1 MKKQT
6 KLSLVLLLIVS
17 AIAFDCTFSSCSESS
32 QGAPTTS
39 TATASR
45 VATSSTGESIY
56 IATDANDFQNALT
69 LAETVRIDKIINAS
83 PTEIAGDFKTK
94 KPKSKKL
101 TIECGS
107 IKGSISRELPQTQGQ
122 AVDSIDNWYQY
133 QFAFESISFTGSG
146 SNGINMNCAYTSVR
160 DCYFNGKDTAIN
172 LVFCMNAQI
181 INNQVINSKKG
192 GICLNVG
199 TGKWQGAGNSTS
211 ASNHPYLEGNRVF
224 NMEGAEFGLA
234 LISASGY
241 WIQNHISEGKRP
253 MYHIIDND
261 LNSTTVLNGGGNN
274 IHLESQATVAGVLI
288 KSRQGIK
295 DYTSLYPQYPMTLF
309 DVQSYA
315 GAVQVNVNNLCW
327 IPSGTKFAC
336 TGNIRYRFGNLYN
349 QLRVDTAT
357 MWVNSKFP
365 NVLCQENL
373 TANGL
378 VTKNYVNGKL
388 K

>member
-1 MKKQT
+1 MKK
-6 KLSLVLLLIVS
+6 LLLLFAVIVT
-17 AIAFDCTFSSCSESS
+17 ATSCNRSPDIGKTIGFTS
-32 QGAPTTS
+32 QSVPS
-39 TATASR
+39 TASR
-45 VATSSTGESIY
+45 VAVSSTGEAVY
-56 IATDANDFQNALT
+56 IATDANDFQNALN
-69 LAETVRIDKIINAS
+69 LAETVRIDRIIIGS
-83 PTEIAGDFKTK
+83 PTEIIGDFRTK

-101 TIECGS
+101 TIQGGS
-107 IKGSISRELPQTQGQ
+107 IKGSISREMPLTQGQ
-122 AVDSIDNWYQY
+122 AVDSTDNWYQY
-133 QFAFESISFTGSG
+133 QYAFDGITFTGSG
-146 SNGINMNCAYTSVR
+146 SNGINLNCCYASIR
-160 DCYFNGKDTAIN
+160 DCYFNGKDTSIN

-181 INNQVINSKKG
+181 INNQIINSKKG

-211 ASNHPYLEGNRVF
+211 ASNHPFIEGNRVF
-224 NMEGAEFGLA
+224 NMEGAEFGVA
-234 LISASGY
+234 LISVSGY

-295 DYTSLYPQYPMTLF
+295 EFTSVYPQYAMTLF

-315 GAVQVNVNNLCW
+315 GAVQVNINNLCW

-336 TGNIRYRFGNLYN
+336 TGNTRYRFGNLYN
-349 QLRVDTAT
+349 QLRADTAT
-357 MWVNSKFP
+357 MWIGGKMP
-365 NVLCQENL
+365 NVLTQENL

-378 VTKNYVNGKL
+378 VVKNYVNGK
-388 K
+388 KI